1 MNIQPNDKVA
11 YIVAPFVEN
20 GRGHFVTIERLAK
33 DYETFGNYCYFT
45 TYPSWVCHGA
55 VPNDVGDINKT
66 LVIADECLRPLRPKE
81 GEQSQNEDWVTK
93 ARKTLPRP
101 TPVTG
106 PVTINERGE
115 PA

>member
-1 MNIQPNDKVA
+1 MNCKPGDLAV
-11 YIVAPFVEN
+11 IVRAQYPEN
-20 GRGHFVTIERLAK
+20 LGLFVTVVRPHPRQK
-33 DYETFGNYCYFT
+33 
-45 TYPSWVCHGA
+45 HGWM
-55 VPNDVGDINKT
+55 VEGSGPGDWC
-66 LVIADECLRPLRPKE
+66 LDEDLRPIRDNP
-81 GEQSQNEDWVTK
+81 GNEQFVIE